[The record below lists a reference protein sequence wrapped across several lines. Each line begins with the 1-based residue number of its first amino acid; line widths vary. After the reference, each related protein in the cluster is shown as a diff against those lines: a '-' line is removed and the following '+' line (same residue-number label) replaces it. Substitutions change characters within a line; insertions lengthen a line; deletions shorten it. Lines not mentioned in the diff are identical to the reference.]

1 MEMDKIDIDRLLDST
16 SGLKTEED
24 EYPIIMF
31 EIDKI
36 LENTCDW

>member
-1 MEMDKIDIDRLLDST
+1 MDKIDIDQLLDYT
-16 SGLKTEED
+16 SDLKTEED

-36 LENTCDW
+36 LETTCDW